1 MKKKDIL
8 KELIRGIYMPSFC
21 DEEGRCDAIEECT
34 TIDAKECSC
43 CNINHII
50 KAFNKGIEFQKQN
63 SPWINVEED
72 LPCNHEELIHF
83 DLTNNVL
90 VIDDK
95 QNIFIAFMKKY
106 KDNEWIW
113 DSTNNFVFLPLIT
126 HWMPIPK
133 LQK

>member
-1 MKKKDIL
+1 MTREEQIAVAFDDYSDERKLSTFDDFEYTDIQVA
-8 KELIRGIYMPSFC
+8 F
-21 DEEGRCDAIEECT
+21 EEGAEWAD
-34 TIDAKECSC
+34 
-43 CNINHII
+43 NHP
-50 KAFNKGIEFQKQN
+50 K
-63 SPWINVEED
+63 SPWISIDED

-83 DLTNNVL
+83 GFTNNVL

-95 QNIFIAFMKKY
+95 QNTFIAFMKKY

-133 LQK
+133 LPKE

>member
-1 MKKKDIL
+1 MTREEQIKKQADI
-8 KELIRGIYMPSFC
+8 YT
-21 DEEGRCDAIEECT
+21 DAASNYTEWSEDNGWSDT
-34 TIDAKECSC
+34 NDVEFVE
-43 CNINHII
+43 
-50 KAFNKGIEFQKQN
+50 KAFIQGAKWADKNPKFT
-63 SPWINVEED
+63 WISVEED

-126 HWMPIPK
+126 HWMPIPEPPK
-133 LQK
+133 E